1 MPRATI
7 GANPDYRLRPHH
19 FLEISQAGA
28 RLDNSVFSASHETRA
43 YERAIEIALILLT
56 AGIWTL
62 ICFAIHLLNA
72 H

>member
-7 GANPDYRLRPHH
+7 SANPDYRLRPQQ
-19 FLEISQAGA
+19 LLKISQAGA
-28 RLDNSVFSASHETRA
+28 GRDNSVFSASDETRA

-56 AGIWTL
+56 GGIWTL